1 MEKLKKEIL
10 EQVEESKRPAV
21 KKLLNTL
28 ELEAAEEYKKSKFKG
43 RDKKY
48 HIDNETKGI
57 LEKYINRELKTK
69 EVLLVLGISKAS
81 FFRMLKEYKG
91 PQVEEPKEIIKKQQE
106 ENQQE
111 NIYKKSE
118 SLKENIELEEVKPR
132 EILKELKECKICGID
147 KPMSAYSIAKRNKA
161 GEPIYR
167 AECKE
172 CFNKKQNKKNKA

>member
-28 ELEAAEEYKKSKFKG
+28 ELEAVEEYKKTKFKG

-57 LEKYINRELKTK
+57 LEKYIKRELKTK

-106 ENQQE
+106 ENQEQE
-111 NIYKKSE
+111 NYKTCNICKKSK
-118 SLKENIELEEVKPR
+118 SLKDFVKNGYT
-132 EILKELKECKICGID
+132 KTGIQ
-147 KPMSAYSIAKRNKA
+147 R
-161 GEPIYR
+161 YR
-167 AECKE
+167 PTCKE
-172 CFNKKQNKKNKA
+172 CISNS